1 MSSFTLH
8 LGPSDESH
16 TTVPQHDPTNL
27 TETLLVSISSTSCLI
42 TGQQCGTLGEH
53 SSGKLPIG
61 ESFKYEEGEIVYY
74 KVDHHP
80 MLIEKQVVKK
90 GTKYYKVIFKNKD
103 GELMENEISEEE
115 LLSSPSANRAKI

>member
-1 MSSFTLH
+1 MKLNILKRIFLFGLSFCFF
-8 LGPSDESH
+8 
-16 TTVPQHDPTNL
+16 
-27 TETLLVSISSTSCLI
+27 LVSCM
-42 TGQQCGTLGEH
+42 
-53 SSGKLPIG
+53 SSGKLPKG

-115 LLSSPSANRAKI
+115 LLSSPPANRAKI